1 MINRLIAF
9 AVHQR
14 LLIGL
19 AGIAVIVWGVLSY
32 RQLPIDA
39 FPDVTNIQVQVL
51 TKVPGLSPIEVE
63 KQVTY
68 PIEIEMSSLPGLIE
82 NRSIS
87 QFGLS
92 AITLVFEDNVD
103 VYFARQLVFER
114 LAAVTD
120 ELPDGITPQLGPVST
135 GLGEVYQYTI
145 EGEGHS
151 PMELRTTQDWIIA
164 PALRSVPGVIEVN
177 SFGGF
182 LKQYHV
188 LVNPQELLNYEVSL
202 ADVFRAVAENNAN
215 TGGNYIVRNF
225 EQFLVRGIGLI
236 ENINDIERIV
246 VTARNGTPVY
256 IKDVAEVRVGPAVRY
271 GAATK
276 DGQGETVAG
285 VVLMIKGGSGR
296 DVVQKVKTRL
306 EEIKPA
312 LPDGIRIVP
321 YYDRIELVNAA
332 VGTVTRALVLGGVLV
347 IFVLALFLGN
357 VRSAII
363 VSLVLPL
370 SLLMSAIIMRYTNL
384 SANLM
389 TIGGLVIGI
398 GMMADGAIVIVENI
412 VRHIRQHHAKESL
425 TSIPAIV
432 LRAAQEVGTPIAFAI
447 MVVVVVFLPLITLT
461 GMEGKMFSPLAITIS
476 LALFSSLLLAL
487 TVAPMLSTFLLNKNI
502 SGRTN
507 RLVELA
513 QRGYLPL
520 LSAAV
525 RNRGITALAAGLVLA
540 LALLVF
546 PFLGREFVPE
556 LEEGAIVV
564 NVSRAPTISVD
575 KSAELSLILQ
585 REILKTPEV
594 TTVVS
599 RIGRPEVAIDPMQPH
614 FSDMF
619 VMLKPL
625 SDWRDDITKADLV
638 EEIRLRLENIPGV
651 AFSFTQ
657 PIALRV
663 EELISGVRSQIAVKI
678 FGEDLELLR
687 NKANDVAAL
696 MRSVEGA
703 RDVQVEQIS
712 GLGYLQIKMNREN
725 LAPYGLN
732 VADVHEVIETAVGG
746 KTATVILEGDRRFD
760 AVMRLA
766 EPFRKDPDAIGNIL
780 VTAPAGY
787 QVPLGQLA
795 QIGIEQGPAQVSR
808 EESKRRITVEC
819 NVSGRDI
826 GSFVGE
832 AQRLIAEQV
841 DLPPGYYV
849 AWGGQFKNQQQAN
862 RHLAIILPVT
872 LLLITVLLFST
883 FQSIKNAFLILLNL
897 PITIVGGILALWIS
911 GLYLSVPASVGF
923 IALMGTAVQNG
934 IIMVTFINNLR
945 QQGSSLP
952 DAIIE
957 GSLLRLRPIL
967 LTALTTLLGLLPLLL
982 ARGIGSEVQRP
993 LAVVVIGGLLTSI
1006 LSTLILL
1013 PALYSWFEDAR
1024 GSELVMR
1031 KGLS

>member
-9 AVHQR
+9 AVRQR
-14 LLIGL
+14 LLVAL

-51 TKVPGLSPIEVE
+51 TKVPGFSPIEVE
-63 KQVTY
+63 QQVTY
-68 PIEIEMSSLPGLIE
+68 PIEIAMSSLPGLIE
-82 NRSIS
+82 SRSIS

-92 AITLVFEDNVD
+92 AITLVFEDDTD

-114 LAAVTD
+114 LAAVAD
-120 ELPDGITPQLGPVST
+120 ELPERVTPQLGPVST
-135 GLGEVYQYTI
+135 ALGEVYQYTI
-145 EGEGHS
+145 ESEDHS
-151 PMELRTTQDWIIA
+151 LMELRTIQDWIIA

-188 LVNPQELLNYEVSL
+188 LVDPQGLLNYNLTL
-202 ADVFRAVAENNAN
+202 AEVFRAVAENNAN
-215 TGGNYIVRNF
+215 TGGNYIVRNY

-236 ENINDIERIV
+236 ENIKDIERIV
-246 VTARNGTPVY
+246 VASRDGTPVY
-256 IKDVAEVRVGPAVRY
+256 VRDVAEVRVGPAVRY

-296 DVVQKVKTRL
+296 DVVQRVKARL
-306 EEIKPA
+306 EEIRSA
-312 LPDGIRIVP
+312 LPDGVRIVP

-332 VGTVTRALVLGGVLV
+332 VGTVTRALLLGGMLV

-370 SLLMSAIIMRYTNL
+370 SLLMSVIIMRYTNL

-398 GMMADGAIVIVENI
+398 GMMVDGAIVVVEN
-412 VRHIRQHHAKESL
+412 VMRHIRQPQPEGSKNTVS
-425 TSIPAIV
+425 AIV

-447 MVVVVVFLPLITLT
+447 MVVVVVFLPLMTLT

-487 TVAPMLSTFLLNKNI
+487 TVAPMLSTFMLKKNV
-502 SGRTN
+502 SGKRN

-513 QRGYLPL
+513 QRAYRPVLNL
-520 LSAAV
+520 AV
-525 RNRGITALAAGLVLA
+525 KHRGITLMGAGLLFS
-540 LALLVF
+540 LALLIF
-546 PFLGREFVPE
+546 PFLGKEFVPE

-564 NVSRAPTISVD
+564 NVTRAPTISVD
-575 KSAELSLILQ
+575 KSAELSSTLQ
-585 REILKTPEV
+585 REVMKTPEV

-625 SDWRDDITKADLV
+625 SAWRDDITKADLV
-638 EEIRLRLENIPGV
+638 EEIRRRLQNIPGV
-651 AFSFTQ
+651 TFSFTQ

-687 NKANDVAAL
+687 AKANEVAAQL
-696 MRSVEGA
+696 RSVEGA
-703 RDVQVEQIS
+703 RDVKVEQIS
-712 GLGYLQIKMNREN
+712 GLGYLQIRIDREN
-725 LAPYGLN
+725 VARHALN
-732 VADVHEVIETAVGG
+732 VADVHKIIETAIGG
-746 KTATVILEGDRRFD
+746 KTATTILEGDRRFH
-760 AVMRLA
+760 AVVRLA
-766 EPFRKDPDAIGNIL
+766 EPYRKDLDAISNIL
-780 VTAPAGY
+780 VPTPAGY
-787 QVPLGQLA
+787 QVPLAQLA
-795 QIGIEQGPAQVSR
+795 QINIEQGPAQVSR
-808 EESKRRITVEC
+808 EDSKRRITVEC
-819 NVSGRDI
+819 NVRGRDI
-826 GSFVGE
+826 GSFVAE
-832 AQRLIAEQV
+832 AQKLIAKQI

-849 AWGGQFKNQQQAN
+849 AWGGQFENQQRAN
-862 RHLAIILPVT
+862 RRLAFILPLT
-872 LLLITVLLFST
+872 LLLITVLLFSV
-883 FQSIKNAFLILLNL
+883 FHSIKNALLILLNL
-897 PITIVGGILALWIS
+897 PITVVGGVLALWIS

-934 IIMVTFINNLR
+934 IVMVTFINNMR
-945 QQGSSLP
+945 QQGLP
-952 DAIIE
+952 VRDAIIE
-957 GSLLRLRPIL
+957 GSFLRLRPIL
-967 LTALTTLLGLLPLLL
+967 MTALTTLLGLLPLLL
-982 ARGIGSEVQRP
+982 AQGIGSEVQRP
-993 LAVVVIGGLLTSI
+993 LAVVVIGGLFTTI
-1006 LSTLILL
+1006 LSTLLLL
-1013 PALYSWFEDAR
+1013 PALYSWFERERAP
-1024 GSELVMR
+1024 VTT
-1031 KGLS
+1031 